1 MQNTVLIPIS
11 LDDFKTLLNESV
23 TNAIKTQVTPK
34 LQDSFSQLP
43 EYLTRKQAAKVL
55 NISITS
61 LDYIVKD
68 ARLTKHRNGR
78 FVRFKKSE
86 VLDFYKTFAKY
97 QKRAI

>member
-11 LDDFKTLLNESV
+11 LDDFKTMINESV
-23 TNAIKTQVTPK
+23 TNAVKSQVTPK
-34 LQDSFSQLP
+34 ISDSYSQLP
-43 EYLTRKQAAKVL
+43 DYLTRKEAAKVL

-68 ARLTKHRNGR
+68 ARLTKYRNGR

-86 VLDFYKTFAKY
+86 VLDFYKSFSKY
-97 QKRAI
+97 KRG